1 MKDLSYCETYCNQ
14 NFLQYEIE
22 ERSLKY
28 WQTIKTIS
36 LHFLTIF
43 TLIVNRTDV

>member
-1 MKDLSYCETYCNQ
+1 MKDLCYSETYYNP

-28 WQTIKTIS
+28 WQDYKN
-36 LHFLTIF
+36 HFVILFNHFHT
-43 TLIVNRTDV
+43 TSNPY